1 MKRTVNSC
9 CVAFNPFTQQRQS
22 LEHLVPRFYGTNVSN
37 IPFHRK
43 LLNILLIPFCV
54 TQRLSIAEQLLKG
67 VDHLDLGI
75 SYYRG
80 RWVITNGLYITPYTV
95 EDVLQV
101 INMVSNVFPLTIGNK
116 LITVTLRLD
125 YSFCPKKD
133 IRDLFDRYE
142 DKMFRKGL
150 VITKVEYSWKQNF
163 FNWVMERF
171 ITRLL
176 LGFFFLG
183 L

>member
-1 MKRTVNSC
+1 M
-9 CVAFNPFTQQRQS
+9 
-22 LEHLVPRFYGTNVSN
+22 EHLVPSFYGTNVSH
-37 IPFHRK
+37 IQFHRK
-43 LLNILLIPFCV
+43 LLNIFLIPFCV

-95 EDVLQV
+95 EDV
-101 INMVSNVFPLTIGNK
+101 INIINHITGLYPLLMRDKFIY
-116 LITVTLRLD
+116 VTLRLD
-125 YSFCPKKD
+125 YIFCPKVNTQ
-133 IRDLFDRYE
+133 ILFDQYE
-142 DKMFRKGL
+142 SILFRKGL
-150 VITKVEYSWKQNF
+150 FITKVEYRWKQNF

-171 ITRLL
+171 
-176 LGFFFLG
+176 LG

>member
-75 SYYRG
+75 SYYKD
-80 RWVITNGLYITPYTV
+80 RWIITNGLYITPYTV
-95 EDVLQV
+95 EDV
-101 INMVSNVFPLTIGNK
+101 INMINHITGLYPLLMRGKFIY
-116 LITVTLRLD
+116 VTLRLD
-125 YSFCPKKD
+125 YSFCPKVNTQ
-133 IRDLFDRYE
+133 ILFDQYE
-142 DKMFRKGL
+142 EKLFRKGL
-150 VITKVEYSWKQNF
+150 LINKVEYSWKQNL

-171 ITRLL
+171 
-176 LGFFFLG
+176 LG